1 MTGFI
6 RATAA
11 TCTLGLSFLCGCGA
25 AEAQAP
31 EAKRAQAPP
40 QAEELLGRIAEAYR
54 EVPALQDKLTLA
66 VTGMGVNHS
75 VDGQVTIGPGTDA
88 QVTMEGFRITAL
100 GKDFFVER
108 LDRPDK
114 YVQTALQENL
124 ARSFQALAGTAV
136 AVPQCMLRYGD
147 DAGEHLAALGLG
159 RLQQPRVTGA
169 GRVEHRGQTLDELR
183 VQDNNG
189 GSATALVEPKT
200 GFLVALDVRA
210 GGLSFAAEMAPRG
223 LERLD
228 EPIAVNTEGR
238 RRVDSIQALMS
249 LGTGDPAPD
258 FTLETLD
265 GTKVSLADQRGRFV
279 VMDFW
284 ATWCPPCRMSLPK
297 LQEFDTWARGEKL
310 PVTVLAVN
318 TGEDRDPRRPLGRD
332 GRRERTGSFWK
343 GQSFTM
349 TNVMDYTDT
358 TAITYSASALPH
370 LVVIGPDGVILEV
383 ERGFNPG
390 MVEHLKKLVRGG
402 GAAPVPH

>member
-31 EAKRAQAPP
+31 EATRAQPPP
-40 QAEELLGRIAEAYR
+40 QAEELLSRIAEAYR
-54 EVPALQDKLTLA
+54 DVPALQDKLKLA

-75 VDGQVTIGPGTDA
+75 VDGQVIIGPGTDA

-147 DAGEHLAALGLG
+147 DSGEHLAALSLG

-169 GRVEHRGQTLDELR
+169 GRVEHRGKAVDELR
-183 VQDNNG
+183 VQGDNG
-189 GSATALVEPKT
+189 GSAKALVEPKT
-200 GFLVALDVRA
+200 GFLVALDVNA
-210 GGLSFAAEMAPRG
+210 GGLTYAAEMSPRG
-223 LERLD
+223 LERL
-228 EPIAVNTEGR
+228 EAPIAVKTEGR
-238 RRVDSIQALMS
+238 RRVDSIEALMN
-249 LGTGDPAPD
+249 LGKGDPAPD
-258 FTLETLD
+258 FSLETLD
-265 GTKVSLADQRGRFV
+265 GTKVSLADQRGRYV

-318 TGEDRDPRRPLGRD
+318 TGERVAGRE
-332 GRRERTGSFWK
+332 GRRDRTASFWK
-343 GQSFTM
+343 GQGFSM

-358 TAITYSASALPH
+358 TAITYAASALPH
-370 LVVIGPDGVILEV
+370 MVVIGPDGVILEI

-402 GAAPVPH
+402 GAAPAPH